1 MDLIVFN
8 CPKCDQELEVD
19 SSGAGE
25 EITCP
30 ACAQQIRIPA
40 PTAANLKASASEAV
54 GEQGNWGGPA
64 VNAIASSA
72 AAKVEMHLRVPVHD
86 TPQDHLITK
95 ALAPLEVAAKES
107 DRKLRIKC
115 IRHVDCVEVGR
126 DRFEE
131 MVANFLAKAGEH
143 NVVSINTV
151 AYTHIDVASQKLLTD
166 FGVLIVYKG

>member
-40 PTAANLKASASEAV
+40 PTAANLKPAATDAAV
-54 GEQGNWGGPA
+54 EPGQWGAPA

-86 TPQDHLITK
+86 KPQDHLITK
-95 ALAPLEVAAKES
+95 PLVPLEAAAKET

-131 MVANFLAKAGEH
+131 MVANFLAKAGEQ

-166 FGVLIVYKG
+166 FGVMIVYKG